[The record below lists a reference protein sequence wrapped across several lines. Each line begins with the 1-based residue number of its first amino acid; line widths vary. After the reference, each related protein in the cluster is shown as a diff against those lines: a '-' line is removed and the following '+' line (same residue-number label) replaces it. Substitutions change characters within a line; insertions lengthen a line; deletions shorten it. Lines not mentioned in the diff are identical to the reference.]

1 MSCHISSVVTILLS
15 IPFLTLSLHDALPI
29 FSLLADDAEEAAR
42 FLEARP
48 HQLSFE
54 QPPEIRVGF
63 WGAPHAQLRIELD
76 LAYAAWSEA
85 DNSIVRLRPPEI
97 CDNTLC
103 PIFLDRHWKDTVSV
117 RLGVEGDISR
127 KAVLSGGVAYEPSP
141 VRSSQLEPGFPR
153 GDAYIYALGWSYSF
167 SQFSVDLGYSLHDH
181 DA

>member
-76 LAYAAWSEA
+76 LAYRSEEHTSELQSPC
-85 DNSIVRLRPPEI
+85 NLVCRL
-97 CDNTLC
+97 L
-103 PIFLDRHWKDTVSV
+103 
-117 RLGVEGDISR
+117 
-127 KAVLSGGVAYEPSP
+127 
-141 VRSSQLEPGFPR
+141 LEKKH
-153 GDAYIYALGWSYSF
+153 I
-167 SQFSVDLGYSLHDH
+167 
-181 DA
+181 